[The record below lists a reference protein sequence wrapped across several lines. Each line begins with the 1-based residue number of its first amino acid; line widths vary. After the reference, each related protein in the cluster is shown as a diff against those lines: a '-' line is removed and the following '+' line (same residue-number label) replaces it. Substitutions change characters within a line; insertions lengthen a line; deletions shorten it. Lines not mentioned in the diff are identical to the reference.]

1 MNKLTSAALDKFM
14 TQGMDFANSA
24 TFPIIVFH
32 TKERE
37 PQTATGTVIDQGGNY
52 FLATAGHVID
62 GLQAHGEDGRIQ
74 IHKSGKVLKNIANR
88 LILRSKVLD
97 IGAISLTKDE
107 VATLDARPIVLGEIL
122 QEPLKINDLLAY
134 SGYPG
139 SLKKIQ
145 SHSNISLVRV
155 SFIGSV
161 DTIEPDQ
168 FSLRIDPGRY
178 EGGVEAANLED
189 LGGISGAPIFRIFK
203 FWESGT
209 QKFTPQLV
217 GFIHEGMIW
226 SNLEQKH
233 FAIHGFAI
241 VDLIKNANPVSMQLH
256 KD

>member
-1 MNKLTSAALDKFM
+1 MSKLTSAGLDKFM
-14 TQGMDFANSA
+14 AKGMDFANSA

-32 TKERE
+32 VKERE

-74 IHKSGKVLKNIANR
+74 IHTNGKVLGNLETR
-88 LILRSKVLD
+88 LTLRSKVID

-107 VATLDARPIVLGEIL
+107 VEILGARPIALNEIPR
-122 QEPLKINDLLAY
+122 EPLKINDLLAY

-139 SLKKIQ
+139 SLKKIK
-145 SHSNISLVRV
+145 SRSNISLVRV

-168 FSLRIDPGRY
+168 FSLRIDPDRY
-178 EGGVEAANLED
+178 EGGVGAADLKD
-189 LGGISGAPIFRIFK
+189 LGGISGAPVFRIFK
-203 FWESGT
+203 FWENGT

-241 VDLIKNANPVSMQLH
+241 VDLIKNGPPAPI
-256 KD
+256 